1 MQDTKYFSLT
11 LATSYAFRTYFKN
24 WSFFGVISLILFC
37 ITLGLDF
44 FKISL
49 KNISFESLI
58 FLRSQIPYEIL
69 FISIS
74 WIIVFLYFAFLNK
87 VFLANFDNQLF
98 RLSNFFNTNFN
109 NLIRY
114 LSTSFVYYLGVLAA
128 ASPILIIDHIVNTQT
143 NIWFYQFLIL
153 ATAFFLLLLPCIT
166 LFSNYLFAD
175 YFALEKKL
183 SLVQNFTASAD
194 LTYGQITK
202 MVLMFYVVGLI
213 SAVVCVAISALFFFT
228 LLIVFS
234 PIRGLA
240 SYYNW
245 SDSVVFLPLQAFGLF
260 LQYGFIWPLIFLM
273 KLSIYKQLLNH
284 AK

>member
-143 NIWFYQFLIL
+143 NIWFYQFLIP